1 MSIDDVTTRGP
12 QGFAQ
17 IPRWVQQSDTISGPA
32 KLVYLALSSRSDRYG
47 QSHPSHATLAREASC
62 SVATVKRALEDLRQL
77 DLVDWDVRF
86 RDDNEGQTSNV
97 YTIAVGQRPSSQGA
111 APRLP
116 MSRGVAQG
124 ELPPSSVR
132 ATKNETQKNE
142 TQKNEEELLSDASGV
157 LVVAVEAP
165 SVDDDFEA
173 FWTVWPRK
181 VAKKPAA
188 DVYRRLR
195 RRIPAEVILAGARRY
210 AAETAGRE
218 AEHIAHATSWLRAE
232 RWTDEV
238 ARPAAA
244 PTPTR
249 RITPAEQALAELG
262 IPTTHTPEGHALGQL

>member
-1 MSIDDVTTRGP
+1 MSLDDATTRGP

-62 SVATVKRALEDLRQL
+62 SVATVKRALDDLREL
-77 DLVDWDVRF
+77 GLVEWDVRF

-97 YTIAVGQRPSSQGA
+97 YTIAVGQRPGSQGA
-111 APRLP
+111 TPRSP
-116 MSRGVAQG
+116 MSQGVAQG
-124 ELPPSSVR
+124 ELPPSSGR

-142 TQKNEEELLSDASGV
+142 TQKNEEPMSDAEGV
-157 LVVAVEAP
+157 LVLVAPQP

-173 FWTVWPRK
+173 FWKVYPRK

-195 RRIPAEVILAGARRY
+195 KHVPAEVILAGAERY
-210 AAETAGRE
+210 ATETAGRD
-218 AEHIAHATSWLRAE
+218 AEHIAHPKSWLNAE
-232 RWTDEV
+232 RWTDES
-238 ARPAAA
+238 ARPAAPQA
-244 PTPTR
+244 PVR

-262 IPTTHTPEGHALGQL
+262 IPTTRTTEGNALGQLR